1 MKKQFLLFIMLVS
14 CSISGMAQLNKAAE
28 DSVYRAAIQDRS
40 WKIVQKLQL
49 NDSGK
54 AIQLREVIAAQYIS
68 LNEVYTR
75 RDVKEKEIKN
85 NSLLNKEAKQD
96 SINKNQ
102 LTAELSVD
110 KLHKPYLKKLSHLL
124 NKEQVVAVKDGMTY
138 GVVPLTYG
146 AYMEMLPQLTAP
158 QKKQIME
165 WLVEAREKAMDAES
179 SKKKHAWFGKYKG
192 RINNYL
198 SAAGIDMKKE
208 GEAWQ
213 ERIKARSANH

>member
-14 CSISGMAQLNKAAE
+14 CSISGMAQTNKVAE

-49 NDSGK
+49 NDSAK

-68 LNEVYTR
+68 LNEVYTK
-75 RDVKEKEIKN
+75 RDVKEKEIKS

-96 SINKNQ
+96 SMNKNQ
-102 LTAELSVD
+102 LTSELSVA